1 MLKLLN
7 YYFMIDF
14 SVTCEDDD
22 MIDMHKI
29 YITVT
34 TLPSLS
40 NCKDCKS
47 VAYEHR
53 HEGKIVYYLISNII
67 IRFV

>member
-1 MLKLLN
+1 MFK
-7 YYFMIDF
+7 Y
-14 SVTCEDDD
+14 SVTSDDD
-22 MIDMHKI
+22 DCDMHRI

-40 NCKDCKS
+40 NCKDCQS

-53 HEGKIVYYLISNII
+53 HEGKIAY
-67 IRFV
+67 